1 MPFNLNNSCI
11 PFSTLPCG
19 SLVAVSGF
27 TNLFLVNKAYFL
39 HLSSF
44 KVVVFYELWSV
55 DFSFLKLNRVFF
67 KRIFCP
73 SSLLD
78 SANLD
83 DEKQYK
89 EAVLLS
95 CIFSKIANYYHIDD
109 IMKYK
114 KEDGV
119 DFKTG
124 LSRLTNFF

>member
-1 MPFNLNNSCI
+1 M
-11 PFSTLPCG
+11 
-19 SLVAVSGF
+19 
-27 TNLFLVNKAYFL
+27 
-39 HLSSF
+39 SSF
-44 KVVVFYELWSV
+44 KVVVFYELWGI
-55 DFSFLKLNRVFF
+55 DFSLLKLNKVFL

-73 SSLLD
+73 ASLLD

-95 CIFSKIANYYHIDD
+95 CIFSQVNNILHIDE

-124 LSRLTNFF
+124 LFHLTSAF